1 MAVRSLH
8 SWSGSNIM
16 WIEVPAGIFHPDLN
30 ACRSGQIGV
39 SMRLSDLLIYNSIV
53 VQCHDNPDAD
63 ALASGYGVYTYL
75 KGQGKDVRFV
85 YGGRYPI
92 QKSNLVLMVSEL
104 KIPITHVDW
113 LEKPEL
119 LVTVDCQY
127 GEGNV
132 TKFEAGAVAVIDHHQ
147 VSGTLPPLSEVR
159 SNLGAC
165 ATVVREL
172 LRLEGVDIND
182 NKGLATAL
190 YYGLLTDTNNFAEIS
205 HPLDKDLRDDAV
217 FDRSMIVHFRNANLS
232 LRELEI
238 AGAALM
244 NYRYHEEYR
253 YAVAK
258 AEPCDPNILGMISD
272 LMLEVDTVD
281 TCLVYS
287 VQPFGVKISV
297 RSCVKEVKASE
308 MAAFI
313 TEGIGSGGGHLEK
326 AGGFIQM
333 ELLEKAFQDFCKA
346 QGRPE
351 DQEGSEGAEDYLL
364 WRMNSYFDNIQIIY
378 AKDYSIDISGMAAYK
393 KKKIPLGFVEA
404 DQIFPT
410 GTKVC
415 IRTLEG
421 DLDVQISK
429 DLYIMIGIQ
438 GEVYP
443 NDRIK
448 FERSYCR
455 LDTPYSFSGEYAPVV
470 RDVLEGI
477 NVSLIPYAKSCV
489 SGGEV
494 HIYAAELD
502 HCVKVFT
509 AWDEEKYM
517 LGKAGDY
524 LAVRTDD
531 LHDIYVIE
539 KSIFHRTYEKM

>member
-1 MAVRSLH
+1 
-8 SWSGSNIM
+8 
-16 WIEVPAGIFHPDLN
+16 
-30 ACRSGQIGV
+30 
-39 SMRLSDLLIYNSIV
+39 MRLSELLEFDQVV

-63 ALASGYGVYTYL
+63 AIASGYGVYSYL
-75 KGQGKDVRFV
+75 KKQGKGVRFV
-85 YGGRYPI
+85 YGGRFPI

-104 KIPITHVDW
+104 KIPIEHVEE
-113 LEKPEL
+113 LEAPEL

-132 TKFEAGAVAVIDHHQ
+132 TRFDAGTVAVIDHHQ
-147 VSGTLPPLSEVR
+147 VSGALPALNEVR

-165 ATVVREL
+165 STVVREL
-172 LRLEGVDIND
+172 LRLEGMDINED
-182 NKGLATAL
+182 KGLATAL
-190 YYGLLTDTNNFAEIS
+190 YYGLLTDTNNFTEIS
-205 HPLDKDLRDDAV
+205 HPLDKDLRDDAM
-217 FDRSMIVHFRNANLS
+217 FDRSLIVHFRNANLS

-244 NYRYHEEYR
+244 NYHYHEEYHF
-253 YAVAK
+253 AVAM

-287 VQPFGVKISV
+287 VLPFGVKISV

-308 MAAFI
+308 LAEYI
-313 TEGIGSGGGHLEK
+313 TEGVGSGGGHLQK

-333 ELLEKAFQDFCKA
+333 ELLEKALPRLSGA
-346 QGRPE
+346 QE
-351 DQEGSEGAEDYLL
+351 ENSDNNESAENTVSHRNERIRKYLL
-364 WRMNSYFDNIQIIY
+364 GRMTSYFDGIQIIY
-378 AKDYSIDISGMAAYK
+378 AKDYNIDISQMAAYK
-393 KKKIPLGFVEA
+393 KKKIPLGYVQA
-404 DQIFPT
+404 NQVFPV
-410 GTKVC
+410 GTRVC

-421 DLDVQISK
+421 DLDVRISE
-429 DLYIMIGIQ
+429 DLYIMIGIR

-443 NDRIK
+443 NDRAK
-448 FERSYCR
+448 FERSYDR
-455 LDTPYSFSGEYAPVV
+455 LDVPYSFSGEYAPTVK
-470 RDVLEGI
+470 DVLEGS
-477 NVSLIPYAKSCV
+477 NVSLIPYAKTCV
-489 SGGEV
+489 SSGEV
-494 HIYAAELD
+494 HIYAMELD

-531 LHDIYVIE
+531 LHDIYIIE
-539 KSIFHRTYEKM
+539 RSIFYKTYEKLC

>member
-1 MAVRSLH
+1 
-8 SWSGSNIM
+8 
-16 WIEVPAGIFHPDLN
+16 
-30 ACRSGQIGV
+30 
-39 SMRLSDLLIYNSIV
+39 MRLRELLAYDSIV

-75 KGQGKDVRFV
+75 KEQGKDVRFI
-85 YGGRYPI
+85 YGGRYKI

-104 KIPITHVDW
+104 KIPVEHVDA
-113 LEKPEL
+113 LEAPEL

-132 TKFEAGAVAVIDHHQ
+132 TRFDADTVAVIDHHQ
-147 VSGTLPPLSEVR
+147 VSGILPPLSEVR

-172 LRLEGVDIND
+172 LGLEGVDFND

-190 YYGLLTDTNNFAEIS
+190 YYGLLTDTNNFTEIS

-217 FDRSMIVHFRNANLS
+217 FDRSLIIRFRNANLS

-244 NYRYHEEYR
+244 NYHYHEDYR
-253 YAVAK
+253 YAVAM

-272 LMLEVDTVD
+272 LMLEVDAVD

-287 VQPFGVKISV
+287 VLPFGIKISV

-308 MAAFI
+308 LAEFI

-333 ELLEKAFQDFCKA
+333 ELLEKARRSLGENMGEDVKDF
-346 QGRPE
+346 
-351 DQEGSEGAEDYLL
+351 LI
-364 WRMNSYFDNIQIIY
+364 WRMDDYFDDIQIIH
-378 AKDYSIDISGMAAYK
+378 ARDYDIDISGMTAYK
-393 KKKIPLGFVEA
+393 KRRIPLGFVEA
-404 DQIFPT
+404 DQVFPI
-410 GTKVC
+410 GTRVC

-421 DLDVQISK
+421 DLDVQINK

-443 NDRIK
+443 NDRAK
-448 FERSYCR
+448 FERSYNR
-455 LDTPYSFSGEYAPVV
+455 LDVPYCFTGEYAPVV
-470 RDVLEGI
+470 KDVLEGK
-477 NVSLIPYAKSCV
+477 NVSLIPHAKACIS
-489 SGGEV
+489 SGEV
-494 HIYAAELD
+494 HIYVTELD
-502 HCVKVFT
+502 HRVKVFT

-524 LAVRTDD
+524 LAVRMDD

-539 KSIFHRTYEKM
+539 KSIFHKTYEEM

>member
-1 MAVRSLH
+1 
-8 SWSGSNIM
+8 
-16 WIEVPAGIFHPDLN
+16 
-30 ACRSGQIGV
+30 
-39 SMRLSDLLIYNSIV
+39 MRLSELLEYDSIV

-75 KGQGKDVRFV
+75 KDRGKDVRFV
-85 YGGRYPI
+85 YGGRFLI
-92 QKSNLVLMVSEL
+92 QKSNLVLMVTEL
-104 KIPITHVDW
+104 EIPIEHVDA
-113 LEKPEL
+113 LEAPEL

-132 TKFEAGAVAVIDHHQ
+132 TKFDAGTVAVIDHHQ
-147 VSGTLPPLSEVR
+147 VSRDLPALNEVR

-165 ATVVREL
+165 STVVREL
-172 LRLEGVDIND
+172 LQLEEIDIND
-182 NKGLATAL
+182 DKTLATAL
-190 YYGLLTDTNNFAEIS
+190 YYGLLTDTNNFTEIS
-205 HPLDKDLRDDAV
+205 HPLDKDLRDDAA
-217 FDRSMIVHFRNANLS
+217 FDRSLLVRFRNANLS

-244 NYRYHEEYR
+244 NYHYHEEHR
-253 YAVAK
+253 FAVAM

-287 VQPFGVKISV
+287 VLPFGVKISV

-308 MAAFI
+308 LAEFI

-333 ELLEKAFQDFCKA
+333 ELLEKAMSRLDGS
-346 QGRPE
+346 QGG
-351 DQEGSEGAEDYLL
+351 DAGNGDGDMQNGASGRIRKYLL
-364 WRMNSYFDNIQIIY
+364 DRMEEYFDGVQILY
-378 AKDYSIDISGMAAYK
+378 AKDYGIDMDGMAEYA
-393 KKKIPLGFVEA
+393 KKKIPLGYVEA
-404 DQIFPT
+404 ARVFPV
-410 GTKVC
+410 GTRVC

-421 DLDVQISK
+421 DLDVRISE
-429 DLYIMIGIQ
+429 DLYIMIGIR

-443 NDRIK
+443 NDRAK
-448 FERSYCR
+448 FERSYDR
-455 LDTPYSFSGEYAPVV
+455 LDVPYVFSGEYPPVV
-470 RDVLEGI
+470 KDVMEGRNI
-477 NVSLIPYAKSCV
+477 SLIPYAKSCI
-489 SGGEV
+489 SSGEV
-494 HIYAAELD
+494 HIYARELE
-502 HCVKVFT
+502 HRVKVFT

-524 LAVRTDD
+524 LAARTDD

-539 KSIFHRTYEKM
+539 GNIFHRTYEKTGG

>member
-1 MAVRSLH
+1 
-8 SWSGSNIM
+8 
-16 WIEVPAGIFHPDLN
+16 
-30 ACRSGQIGV
+30 
-39 SMRLSDLLIYNSIV
+39 MRLRELLVYDSIV

-63 ALASGYGVYTYL
+63 ALVSGYGVYTYL
-75 KGQGKDVRFV
+75 KEQGKDVRFI
-85 YGGRYPI
+85 YGGRYPV

-104 KIPITHVDW
+104 KIPVEYVDT

-119 LVTVDCQY
+119 LITVDCQY

-132 TKFEAGAVAVIDHHQ
+132 TRFEADAVAVIDHHQ

-172 LRLEGVDIND
+172 LRLEGIDLND

-190 YYGLLTDTNNFAEIS
+190 YYGLLTDTNNFTEIS

-217 FDRSMIVHFRNANLS
+217 FDRSMIVRFRNANLS

-244 NYRYHEEYR
+244 NYHYHEDYR
-253 YAVAK
+253 YAVAM

-287 VQPFGVKISV
+287 VLPFGIKISV

-308 MAAFI
+308 LAAFI
-313 TEGIGSGGGHLEK
+313 TDGVGSGGGHLEK

-333 ELLEKAFQDFCKA
+333 ELLEKEAKFCGKKGNEGIEAF
-346 QGRPE
+346 
-351 DQEGSEGAEDYLL
+351 LL
-364 WRMNSYFDNIQIIY
+364 WRMDSYFSNFQIIY
-378 AKDYSIDISGMAAYK
+378 ARDYSIDISGMAAYK
-393 KKKIPLGFVEA
+393 KKKIPVGFVEA
-404 DQIFPT
+404 DQVFPI
-410 GTKVC
+410 GTKIC

-443 NDRIK
+443 NDSVK
-448 FERSYCR
+448 FDRSYER
-455 LDTPYSFSGEYAPVV
+455 LDTPYSFTGEYAPVV
-470 RDVLEGI
+470 KDVLEGK
-477 NVSLIPYAKSCV
+477 NVSLVPYAKTCV
-489 SGGEV
+489 SSGEV
-494 HIYAAELD
+494 YIYAAQLD

-517 LGKAGDY
+517 LGKVGDY
-524 LAVRTDD
+524 LAVRMDD

-539 KSIFHRTYEKM
+539 KNIFQRTYEKCEESRSAK

>member
-1 MAVRSLH
+1 
-8 SWSGSNIM
+8 
-16 WIEVPAGIFHPDLN
+16 
-30 ACRSGQIGV
+30 
-39 SMRLSDLLIYNSIV
+39 MRLRELLSYDSIV

-75 KGQGKDVRFV
+75 KEQGKDVRFV
-85 YGGRYPI
+85 YGGRYQI

-104 KIPITHVDW
+104 QIPVEHVDA
-113 LEKPEL
+113 LEAPEL

-132 TKFEAGAVAVIDHHQ
+132 TRFEAGTVAVIDHHQ
-147 VSGTLPPLSEVR
+147 VSGMLPPLSEVR

-172 LRLEGVDIND
+172 LGLEGVDIND

-190 YYGLLTDTNNFAEIS
+190 YYGLLTDTNNFTEIS

-253 YAVAK
+253 YAVAM

-287 VQPFGVKISV
+287 VLPFGVKISV

-308 MAAFI
+308 LAEFI

-326 AGGFIQM
+326 AGGFIQI
-333 ELLEKAFQDFCKA
+333 ELLKKVGESLGKMV
-346 QGRPE
+346 G
-351 DQEGSEGAEDYLL
+351 EGSEGIEEFLL
-364 WRMNSYFDNIQIIY
+364 WRMNSYFDNSQIVH
-378 AKDYSIDISGMAAYK
+378 ARDYRVDISRMTAYK
-393 KKKIPLGFVEA
+393 KKKVPLGYVEA
-404 DQIFPT
+404 GKVFPT

-415 IRTLEG
+415 VRTLEG
-421 DLDVQISK
+421 DLDVKIDE

-443 NDRIK
+443 NTRAK
-448 FERSYCR
+448 FERSYSR
-455 LDTPYSFSGEYAPVV
+455 LDAPYEFSGEYAPVV
-470 RDVLEGI
+470 KDVLEGK
-477 NVSLIPYAKSCV
+477 NVSLVPYAKSCV
-489 SGGEV
+489 PSGEV
-494 HIYAAELD
+494 HIYAAKLE
-502 HCVKVFT
+502 HRVKVFT

-517 LGKAGDY
+517 LGKEGDY
-524 LAVRTDD
+524 LAVRMDD
-531 LHDIYVIE
+531 LHDIYIIE
-539 KSIFHRTYEKM
+539 DSIFHRTYEEM

>member
-1 MAVRSLH
+1 
-8 SWSGSNIM
+8 
-16 WIEVPAGIFHPDLN
+16 
-30 ACRSGQIGV
+30 
-39 SMRLSDLLIYNSIV
+39 MRLSELLSYDSIV

-75 KGQGKDVRFV
+75 KEQGKDVRFV
-85 YGGRYPI
+85 YGGRYQI

-104 KIPITHVDW
+104 QIPVEHVDA
-113 LEKPEL
+113 LAAPEL

-132 TKFEAGAVAVIDHHQ
+132 TRFEAGTVAVIDHHQ
-147 VSGTLPPLSEVR
+147 VSGTLPPLNEVR

-172 LRLEGVDIND
+172 LKLEGVDIND

-190 YYGLLTDTNNFAEIS
+190 YYGLLTDTNNFTEIS
-205 HPLDKDLRDDAV
+205 HPLDKDLRDDAA
-217 FDRSMIVHFRNANLS
+217 FDRSLIVHFRNANLS

-253 YAVAK
+253 YAVAM

-287 VQPFGVKISV
+287 VLPFGVKISV

-308 MAAFI
+308 LAEFI
-313 TEGIGSGGGHLEK
+313 TDGIGSGGGHLEK
-326 AGGFIQM
+326 AGGFIQT
-333 ELLEKAFQDFCKA
+333 ELLEKEANRLGKEIGGGVEDF
-346 QGRPE
+346 
-351 DQEGSEGAEDYLL
+351 LL
-364 WRMNSYFDNIQIIY
+364 WRMDSYFDNIQIIH
-378 AKDYSIDISGMAAYK
+378 AKDYSVDISGMAVYK

-404 DQIFPT
+404 EQVFPI
-410 GTKVC
+410 GTRVC

-421 DLDVQISK
+421 DLDVQINK

-443 NDRIK
+443 NDRAK
-448 FERSYCR
+448 FERSYNR
-455 LDTPYSFSGEYAPVV
+455 IDAPYVFTGEYAPVV
-470 RDVLEGI
+470 KDVLEGK
-477 NVSLIPYAKSCV
+477 NVSLIPYAKTCV
-489 SGGEV
+489 PSGEV
-494 HIYAAELD
+494 QIYAAQLD

-517 LGKAGDY
+517 LGKVGDY

-531 LHDIYVIE
+531 LHDIYIIE
-539 KSIFHRTYEKM
+539 NSIFHKTYEKM